1 MFNFFKYLSFS
12 SFFKK
17 GNFTKKKGADRLYSS
32 NKKLQI
38 PKDDI
43 LDIEPNEL
51 TFAKKTLNNN
61 KKSEEYMLTTPKGL
75 TELSKNKA
83 SELQILKA
91 PSRKLSLTYTPKVR
105 NSLLFIKEDY
115 IKERIF
121 KRILQSYTTS
131 DFAQFSELIHKNI
144 MLLTTGW
151 QSLKVIGNNSTNTT
165 STTAKISNSS
175 ITSTFKAKSLGVS
188 LNTPSFPLN
197 FHKKK
202 KKKKRKA
209 RQNQTLLQ
217 KDISQSEN
225 HASVKNRTDTLNPA
239 NTEFT
244 NNEAA
249 SKRTIKAI
257 STPTLTTTTSSASL
271 LKAPSNF
278 ANDEGKTG
286 LTLPND
292 LPNSLKTSFEQT
304 SLKESLEPSLNQ
316 QTLINNL
323 TKQVEQTQLTKQK
336 VVVKEANLSA
346 PTEVTESLISA
357 TSTSESLTEP
367 LNNPL
372 NNSHNDSN
380 SSVPSNLPLKF
391 NAYGKVIHEREDN
404 SILLKNNR
412 ELISRLEELLP
423 LSKEEFTFLITPILV
438 SLSDFIYF
446 LPASES
452 YHHEEKGGLFRHSLE
467 CGFLAVQYL
476 ERTIPNCS
484 APPMQRMKERIAY
497 TICAL
502 VVGLLHDIGK
512 VLTDIEVL
520 GLDEKEEESLWFPT
534 KEGLYT
540 FLVRNNFLKYTFR
553 YKLNRGKRHE
563 TFAQIMVATVTPK
576 VLLDYLLNFPKLL
589 EEVYFALNNQYSCLL
604 YTLMKKAD
612 MRSVELDL
620 KGRYLPDSAF
630 RRKPN
635 GLNKMLL
642 ILQDEIRINP
652 KAFNSPN
659 GLIYLVGNK
668 AYLSIPQYKFYELL
682 KPLRKAMLV
691 LPFKDPLSFYECL
704 IELGIGVYAQ
714 GQKGLILS
722 NFLFKGAKDIIK
734 VFGVEIV
741 NTEYLFALA
750 LEPAPVPEVDPLLA
764 KAFDA
769 LCKKGEYSVSIQ
781 NCLKY
786 LGDNYA
792 FYHNQTASQ
801 VATTQTADSQSQTYD
816 YEAEPDFQDTGANS
830 INNKVKHTKTTK
842 ASKTMANM
850 ENIENLEN
858 MYLITQSPEE
868 NTDALK
874 TDTKTKGTQTAISQ
888 TKDTQ
893 LDAIKDALVKAKTLN
908 VPSLEFPSSPLAP
921 LDNEFATLKARII
934 KNIPP
939 IKSAKGL
946 NKDPHDLKVDEKET
960 ALVKIYEPANEEVL
974 SLREDVNPME
984 KFIPKK
990 FMARDEKGRFIKRV
1004 TSKDNAKADNIHK
1017 DHILE
1022 KDHLIDSLSPEEST
1036 CLDFNRDI
1044 VDLPNK
1050 ELPKEVTNNAYD
1062 LNDTPNSV
1070 VKAPKKDTPHT
1081 KLSKVINADPSKDND
1096 KANNKNANKEDT
1108 STDNTNLAP
1117 MQNTNN
1123 DIDIAKA
1130 KKAYDKNEKDP
1141 GNPKECQNQTDTSKK
1156 QPGWSKCLG
1165 KDESQALNHKPRN
1178 LKTNTKE
1185 DAAKDGNN
1193 EKLPNKGTSTYSNTL
1208 STKLTPASLTTTE
1221 ALKMAKSFKNKSK
1234 HKYHPKWL
1242 HKGGKT

>member
-1 MFNFFKYLSFS
+1 M
-12 SFFKK
+12 
-17 GNFTKKKGADRLYSS
+17 A
-32 NKKLQI
+32 
-38 PKDDI
+38 
-43 LDIEPNEL
+43 
-51 TFAKKTLNNN
+51 
-61 KKSEEYMLTTPKGL
+61 
-75 TELSKNKA
+75 
-83 SELQILKA
+83 
-91 PSRKLSLTYTPKVR
+91 
-105 NSLLFIKEDY
+105 
-115 IKERIF
+115 
-121 KRILQSYTTS
+121 
-131 DFAQFSELIHKNI
+131 
-144 MLLTTGW
+144 
-151 QSLKVIGNNSTNTT
+151 
-165 STTAKISNSS
+165 
-175 ITSTFKAKSLGVS
+175 
-188 LNTPSFPLN
+188 
-197 FHKKK
+197 
-202 KKKKRKA
+202 
-209 RQNQTLLQ
+209 
-217 KDISQSEN
+217 
-225 HASVKNRTDTLNPA
+225 
-239 NTEFT
+239 
-244 NNEAA
+244 
-249 SKRTIKAI
+249 
-257 STPTLTTTTSSASL
+257 
-271 LKAPSNF
+271 
-278 ANDEGKTG
+278 
-286 LTLPND
+286 
-292 LPNSLKTSFEQT
+292 
-304 SLKESLEPSLNQ
+304 
-316 QTLINNL
+316 
-323 TKQVEQTQLTKQK
+323 
-336 VVVKEANLSA
+336 KEANLSA
-346 PTEVTESLISA
+346 PTEVTESLTSA

-380 SSVPSNLPLKF
+380 SSVASNLPLKF
-391 NAYGKVIHEREDN
+391 NAYGKIIHEREDN

-534 KEGLYT
+534 KEGLYA

-576 VLLDYLLNFPKLL
+576 ILLDYLLNFPRLL

-642 ILQDEIRINP
+642 ILQDEIRTNP

-816 YEAEPDFQDTGANS
+816 YEEEQDFQDTGANS
-830 INNKVKHTKTTK
+830 INNKVKHIKTTK

-908 VPSLEFPSSPLAP
+908 VPSLELPSSIAS
-921 LDNEFATLKARII
+921 LDNEFASLKQRII
-934 KNIPP
+934 KNIPSK
-939 IKSAKGL
+939 KSVKEL
-946 NKDPHDLKVDEKET
+946 NKDVHDLKDDEKET

-1004 TSKDNAKADNIHK
+1004 TPKDNAKADNIHK
-1017 DHILE
+1017 DHITE
-1022 KDHLIDSLSPEEST
+1022 KDHLIDSLPPKESA
-1036 CLDFNRDI
+1036 CFDF
-1044 VDLPNK
+1044 NK

-1062 LNDTPNSV
+1062 LNDTPNRAV
-1070 VKAPKKDTPHT
+1070 KDTQKNTPHI
-1081 KLSKVINADPSKDND
+1081 KLLKVINADPSKDND

-1141 GNPKECQNQTDTSKK
+1141 GNPKECPNQTDTSKK

-1193 EKLPNKGTSTYSNTL
+1193 EKLPNKGTSTSSNTL

-1221 ALKMAKSFKNKSK
+1221 ALKMAKRLKNKSK